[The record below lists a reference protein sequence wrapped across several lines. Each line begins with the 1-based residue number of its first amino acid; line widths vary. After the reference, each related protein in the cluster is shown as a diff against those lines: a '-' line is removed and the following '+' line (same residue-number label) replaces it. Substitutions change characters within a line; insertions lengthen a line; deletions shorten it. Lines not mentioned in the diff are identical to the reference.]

1 MDLQHTIQELAV
13 FRTQPNQSL
22 GCAII
27 DAQGNEVSI
36 TEEMIQ
42 KACAELDQ
50 RLVRPALQ
58 D

>member
-1 MDLQHTIQELAV
+1 MDLQRNAQALPV
-13 FRTQPNQSL
+13 SRTQPNQSL

-50 RLVRPALQ
+50 RLVKPARK